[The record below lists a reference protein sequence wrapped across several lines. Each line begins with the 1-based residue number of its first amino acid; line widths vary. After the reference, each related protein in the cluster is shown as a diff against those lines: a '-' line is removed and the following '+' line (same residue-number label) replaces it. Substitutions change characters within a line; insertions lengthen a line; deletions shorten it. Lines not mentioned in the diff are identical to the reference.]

1 MKVLEFKPS
10 VVAASTLLSAAFE
23 FFPVQ
28 FPAFRSALASCEF
41 VNEVIP
47 ATNNPLFLCYSCLDL
62 IIGK

>member
-10 VVAASTLLSAAFE
+10 VVAASALLSAAFE

-47 ATNNPLFLCYSCLDL
+47 ATNNPLFFCYSRLDL
-62 IIGK
+62 INGK